1 MNESQIRNAMITSGV
16 NVQDLLTPEDKSN
29 IKTFAQKIHNMNTA
43 DVARLHNGT
52 ADILNPDQKDI
63 VAFEIKLREYK
74 ILKDRGINPKV
85 DFAPENLRREVE
97 LDPEDPKSVQW
108 AQYERMNMSGMT
120 DDLLER
126 SRNIIENTYIPV
138 ETKKLHE
145 KDGGG
150 VNMMFK
156 KYVAVDDNGNKVKVN
171 NEMVQERF
179 RKNYLKTLSDITGID
194 YTVIDED
201 FYNNFEPEDMIAPPS
216 GTQIDNKVIFDKPN
230 RVDQIDIDD
239 YEDD

>member
-1 MNESQIRNAMITSGV
+1 MDESNIRKDMASNGMIV
-16 NVQDLLTPEDKSN
+16 KDLLTPEEKKS
-29 IKTFAQKIHNMNTA
+29 IKTFAQKIHTMDVS

-52 ADILNPDQKDI
+52 ADILTPDQKDI
-63 VAFEIKLREYK
+63 VAYEIKLREYK

-85 DFAPENLRREVE
+85 DFAPERLRREVE
-97 LDPEDPKSVQW
+97 LDHEDPKSQQW
-108 AQYERMNMSGMT
+108 AQMERVNLSDMT
-120 DDLLER
+120 DELLER
-126 SRNIIENTYIPV
+126 SKNIIENTYIPV
-138 ETKKLHE
+138 ETKKLHN

-150 VNMMFK
+150 VNMMLK
-156 KYVAVDDNGNKVKVN
+156 KYVAIDDNGNKVKVN

-194 YTVIDED
+194 YTIIDED
-201 FYNNFEPEDMIAPPS
+201 FYNNFEPEDMIVPG
-216 GTQIDNKVIFDKPN
+216 GTQINNKVVFDKPN